1 MTISRMHESDT
12 IKIGSVHELMERM
25 ALEAP
30 RKLSERIV
38 EPRATRVPDVV
49 RKLRQARLKRR
60 MDRSIRLGRTKRAGK
75 GHWKARK
82 AAKRKERQAAWY
94 KRERKKLRE
103 RQLADPPRRYKE
115 ILRRKWKPR
124 LAGKI
129 NSETGMSLLAEV
141 MTQDQYCWLM
151 AYQPDVVFELH
162 PDVIVDTTAR
172 NLDSFLE
179 DDRYILRAIDN
190 SSYVSVID
198 TYHKI
203 VRLDTTKSYTL
214 SNILVVDYYS
224 NLVYYKPNI

>member
-1 MTISRMHESDT
+1 MDELDT
-12 IKIGSVHELMERM
+12 IKIGSVQELMERM

-30 RKLSERIV
+30 RKLSERVV
-38 EPRATRVPDVV
+38 EPRATRVPTVV

-60 MDRSIRLGRTKRAGK
+60 MDRSVRLGRTKRSGK
-75 GHWKARK
+75 SHWKARK
-82 AAKRKERQAAWY
+82 AAKRRERQAAWY

-124 LAGKI
+124 LAGKV
-129 NSETGMSLLAEV
+129 NPATGRLLLEEV
-141 MTQDQYCWLM
+141 MTQEEFCRLM
-151 AYQPDVVFELH
+151 AWTPEVLFELH
-162 PDVIVDTTAR
+162 PDVIVDTVSR

-179 DDRYILRAIDN
+179 NDRYILRAIDN
-190 SSYVSVID
+190 SSYVRVID

-214 SNILVVDYYS
+214 DNILVVDYYS
-224 NLVYYKPNI
+224 NCIYYKPN